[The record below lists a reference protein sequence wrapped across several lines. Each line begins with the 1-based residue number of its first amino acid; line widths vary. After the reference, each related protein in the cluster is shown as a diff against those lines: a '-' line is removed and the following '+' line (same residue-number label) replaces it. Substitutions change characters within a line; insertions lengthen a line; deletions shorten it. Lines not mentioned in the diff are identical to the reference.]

1 VSALHDLIT
10 EVTRSPDAEWPTF
23 ATVRDLSGR
32 TVGAARA
39 RLAALGELAD
49 TYPCGLADLQ
59 LDPTEDSSA
68 QAVEAIA
75 LRLFE
80 LNPRCRRIVCAI
92 DAGNL
97 TQTMRMENAGLRF
110 AVDVETVSREVALLV
125 AEPGW
130 VLVQPSAIEDIPL

>member
-1 VSALHDLIT
+1 MSAQHDLVI
-10 EVTRSPDAEWPTF
+10 EVTRSSDAEWPTF
-23 ATVRDLSGR
+23 ATARDSSGR

-97 TQTMRMENAGLRF
+97 GQVGRIENAGLRF
-110 AVDVETVSREVALLV
+110 AVDVETATREVSLLV